1 MPRCLAK
8 HALFSPDTYARM
20 ISRKVGGGQQQF
32 AVSDEEKRTGYVR
45 GRRLV
50 GKGPPGK
57 RAGLSNTMGREWK
70 YKRTGKEKK
79 RALARTVVEH
89 SIGFRG
95 ALCCFCTVLL
105 NLEPIINPDGEH

>member
-1 MPRCLAK
+1 VGAVW
-8 HALFSPDTYARM
+8 SARA
-20 ISRKVGGGQQQF
+20 RREKGQ
-32 AVSDEEKRTGYVR
+32 R
-45 GRRLV
+45 
-50 GKGPPGK
+50 
-57 RAGLSNTMGREWK
+57 LSNTMGREWE
-70 YKRTGKEKK
+70 YKRTGKEKE